1 MAVKKTGLGKGLDA
15 LFSTSPLSD
24 DKEEEKVV
32 EKIDESEKIHKI
44 KITEI
49 EPNKNQPRRNF
60 NSESIDELAESI
72 KRYGVIQPIIVS
84 KKDNYYEIIAGER
97 RWRAS
102 KKAGLTE
109 MPCIIRE
116 SEEKENKEIALIEN
130 IQREDLKKNEK
141 ARSFRTLLDE
151 YGLTQLELAQ
161 TLGISRSALANTVR
175 LLKITAGTQAIDGE
189 EGGYRLK
196 DLQSLIVS
204 QNNDIIERY
213 NARAQMTASTTKAAG
228 ASLLF

>member
-72 KRYGVIQPIIVS
+72 KRYGVIQPII
-84 KKDNYYEIIAGER
+84 
-97 RWRAS
+97 
-102 KKAGLTE
+102 
-109 MPCIIRE
+109 
-116 SEEKENKEIALIEN
+116 EKENKEIALIEN
-130 IQREDLKKNEK
+130 IQREDLNPIEK

-151 YGLTQLELAQ
+151 YGLTQQELAD
-161 TLGISRSALANTVR
+161 TLGISRSALTTTVR
-175 LLKITAGTQAIDGE
+175 
-189 EGGYRLK
+189 
-196 DLQSLIVS
+196 
-204 QNNDIIERY
+204 
-213 NARAQMTASTTKAAG
+213 
-228 ASLLF
+228 